1 LTKLAICKIIGHDA
15 RAQQKENFL
24 NITQLKTAIPF
35 LVKSGLVPNIIGK
48 HGIGK
53 SSVIAQYAK
62 ENGYSFHPFFL
73 GQLND
78 TGDLLGLPEFDRD
91 KAGRATGTRFIHP
104 EKLPRNPRS
113 ILFFDEL
120 NRASK
125 DLLQAIFQLALEGT
139 IHDYTLPA
147 DSAIIMAMNPATDDY
162 SVLDF
167 ADKAFAD
174 RFVHINLDPTHE
186 EFHSYM
192 KSRYGASGISD
203 FLRQQTKLLEE
214 SDVQPVTLDFVKP
227 SRRSWDRLQKLE
239 NTGMPEDLF
248 REAGM
253 GIVGTAA
260 MVAYSSWKETQVTI
274 LNGAEI
280 LDKYEEV
287 KPKFKAYFVNPTTGA
302 PVENL
307 RTDIISS
314 ICANVSEEF
323 VARLKDKTIT
333 EGQAKNIASFL
344 LDLPVENC
352 YATLLPLRT
361 VAEFT
366 MNEHV
371 RVAILHNEELILKVR
386 EAKLAKNAYKEKEK
400 LAKKLDDDS
409 IPF

>member
-1 LTKLAICKIIGHDA
+1 M
-15 RAQQKENFL
+15 
-24 NITQLKTAIPF
+24 NITQLKQSLPF
-35 LVKSGLVPNIIGK
+35 LIKSGLVPNIIGK

-53 SSVIAQYAK
+53 SSIVAQYAK

-73 GQLND
+73 GQMAD
-78 TGDLLGLPEFDRD
+78 TGDILGLPEFNRD
-91 KAGRATGTRFIHP
+91 ADGKAISVNFIHP
-104 EKLPRNPRS
+104 AKLPKKPRS

-139 IHDYTLPA
+139 LHDYTLPE

-186 EFHSYM
+186 EFHTYM
-192 KSRYGASGISD
+192 VSRYGTSSVSE

-214 SDVQPVTLDFVKP
+214 SDLKPVTLDFVKP

-239 NTGMPEDLF
+239 LTGMPENLF

-274 LNGAEI
+274 LSG
-280 LDKYEEV
+280 KEV
-287 KPKFKAYFVNPTTGA
+287 IENYPKVREKFIGYFKNPKTGE

-314 ICANVSEEF
+314 VTSSVSEEF
-323 VARLKDKTIT
+323 VARLKSKAIGDA
-333 EGQAKNIASFL
+333 EAKNMVDFL
-344 LDLPVENC
+344 NDAPTE
-352 YATLLPLRT
+352 YAYAALLPLKLNPD
-361 VAEFT
+361 FT
-366 MNEHV
+366 MNASV
-371 RVAILHNEELILKVR
+371 RKIIMHDEKLISKIK
-386 EAKLAKNAYKEKEK
+386 EAKKAKTAYMEKQEKIKKE
-400 LAKKLDDDS
+400 D

>member
-1 LTKLAICKIIGHDA
+1 M
-15 RAQQKENFL
+15 
-24 NITQLKTAIPF
+24 NITQLKESLPF
-35 LVKSGLVPNIIGK
+35 LIESGLVPNIIGK

-73 GQLND
+73 GQMND

-91 KAGRATGTRFIHP
+91 GNGRATGTRFIHP
-104 EKLPRNPRS
+104 EKLPRNARS

-139 IHDYTLPA
+139 IHDYTLPK

-192 KSRYGASGISD
+192 SSKYKSSSISD

-214 SDVQPVTLDFVKP
+214 TDLKAVTLDFVKP
-227 SRRSWDRLQKLE
+227 YRRSWDRLQKLE
-239 NTGMPEDLF
+239 LTGMPENLF

-260 MVAYSSWKETQVTI
+260 MVSYSSWKETQIKIVE
-274 LNGAEI
+274 GKEI
-280 LDKYEEV
+280 IDNYEKVRESFISY
-287 KPKFKAYFVNPTTGA
+287 FKNPQTGKDLET
-302 PVENL
+302 P
-307 RTDIISS
+307 RTDIVSTVCSS
-314 ICANVSEEF
+314 FSEELIKRLKNGKLKDSEAINVS
-323 VARLKDKTIT
+323 
-333 EGQAKNIASFL
+333 SFL
-344 LDLPVENC
+344 MDTPIENC
-352 YATLLPLRT
+352 YATLLPLKLLP
-361 VAEFT
+361 EFSIDAA
-366 MNEHV
+366 MKKHV
-371 RVAILHNEELILKVR
+371 LENKELVLRVR
-386 EAKLAKNAYKEKEK
+386 EAKKAKEAYLKAKEERENNK
-400 LAKKLDDDS
+400 KKLTDD
-409 IPF
+409 ITF

>member
-1 LTKLAICKIIGHDA
+1 M
-15 RAQQKENFL
+15 
-24 NITQLKTAIPF
+24 NITQLKTSLPF
-35 LVKSGLVPNIIGK
+35 LIQSGLVPNIIGK

-73 GQLND
+73 GQMAD

-91 KAGRATGTRFIHP
+91 ANGKAISTSFIHP
-104 EKLPRNPRS
+104 AKLPKKPRS

-139 IHDYTLPA
+139 IHDYTLPE

-186 EFHSYM
+186 EFHTYM
-192 KSRYGASGISD
+192 NSRYGTSSVSA
-203 FLRQQTKLLEE
+203 FLKQQTKLLEE
-214 SDVQPVTLDFVKP
+214 TDLEPVTLEFVKP

-239 NTGMPEDLF
+239 NTGMPENLF

-253 GIVGTAA
+253 GIVGAAA
-260 MVAYSSWKETQVTI
+260 MIAYASWKETQIKVI
-274 LNGAEI
+274 EGAEI
-280 LDKYEEV
+280 LDNYSAVRERYLGYFKDIETPRSDIVSTVCSNFGEELT
-287 KPKFKAYFVNPTTGA
+287 K
-302 PVENL
+302 
-307 RTDIISS
+307 
-314 ICANVSEEF
+314 
-323 VARLKDKTIT
+323 RLKKGKLKLS
-333 EGQAKNIASFL
+333 EGQNAAAFL
-344 LDLPVENC
+344 LDSPIENC
-352 YATLLPLRT
+352 YSTLLPFRLME
-361 VAEFT
+361 EFT
-366 MNEHV
+366 NDAVIIDCLLE
-371 RVAILHNEELILKVR
+371 NKELVNKVK
-386 EAKLAKNAYKEKEK
+386 EAKKAKEAYLKAKEKRENK
-400 LAKKLDDDS
+400 NKTDEE

>member
-1 LTKLAICKIIGHDA
+1 M
-15 RAQQKENFL
+15 
-24 NITQLKTAIPF
+24 NITQLKQSLPF
-35 LVKSGLVPNIIGK
+35 LIQAKLVPNIIGK

-53 SSVIAQYAK
+53 SSIVSQYAK

-73 GQLND
+73 GQMAD
-78 TGDLLGLPEFDRD
+78 TGDILGLPEFNRNADG
-91 KAGRATGTRFIHP
+91 KALSVSFVHP
-104 EKLPRNPRS
+104 AKLPKKPRS

-139 IHDYTLPA
+139 LHDYTLPE

-186 EFHSYM
+186 EFHVYM
-192 KSRYGASGISD
+192 NSRYGTSSISD

-214 SDVQPVTLDFVKP
+214 TDIQPVTLDFVKP

-239 NTGMPEDLF
+239 NTGMPENLF

-274 LNGAEI
+274 LSG
-280 LDKYEEV
+280 KEV
-287 KPKFKAYFVNPTTGA
+287 IENYPKVREKFIGYYKNPKTGEA
-302 PVENL
+302 LENL

-314 ICANVSEEF
+314 VCSSVSEEF
-323 VARLKDKTIT
+323 MARLKANKIGDN
-333 EGQAKNIASFL
+333 EAKNVSDFL
-344 LDLPVENC
+344 EDAPTEFA
-352 YATLLPLRT
+352 YATLLPVKL
-361 VAEFT
+361 VPEFT
-366 MNEHV
+366 MNPSV
-371 RVAILHNEELILKVR
+371 RTMILHNQNLILKIR
-386 EAKLAKNAYKEKEK
+386 EAKKAKTAYLEKEDK
-400 LAKKLDDDS
+400 AKKSDV
-409 IPF
+409 PF

>member
-1 LTKLAICKIIGHDA
+1 M
-15 RAQQKENFL
+15 
-24 NITQLKTAIPF
+24 NITQLKQSLPF
-35 LVKSGLVPNIIGK
+35 LIQSGLVPNIIGK

-73 GQLND
+73 GQMSD

-91 KAGRATGTRFIHP
+91 KNGKAISTNFIHP
-104 EKLPRNPRS
+104 AKLPKKPKS

-139 IHDYTLPA
+139 IHDYTLPE

-186 EFHSYM
+186 EFHNYM
-192 KSRYGASGISD
+192 TGRYGNSSISD

-214 SDVQPVTLDFVKP
+214 TDLKAVSLDFVKP

-239 NTGMPEDLF
+239 LTGMPENLF

-260 MVAYSSWKETQVTI
+260 MIAYSSWKENQIKVVD
-274 LNGAEI
+274 GKEI
-280 LDKYEEV
+280 ID
-287 KPKFKAYFVNPTTGA
+287 
-302 PVENL
+302 
-307 RTDIISS
+307 S
-314 ICANVSEEF
+314 
-323 VARLKDKTIT
+323 
-333 EGQAKNIASFL
+333 
-344 LDLPVENC
+344 
-352 YATLLPLRT
+352 YA
-361 VAEFT
+361 
-366 MNEHV
+366 
-371 RVAILHNEELILKVR
+371 KVR
-386 EAKLAKNAYKEKEK
+386 ERYLGYFKNPKTGESLEVPRMDIVSTVCSNFSEELSSRLKNGGLKDENAKNVAAFLIDTPIENAYAVLLPFREMTEFSTDMALKAHVLENQELVMRIREAKKAKEAYLSAKEEREKKKNNKEKNEV
-400 LAKKLDDDS
+400 
-409 IPF
+409 PF

>member
-1 LTKLAICKIIGHDA
+1 V
-15 RAQQKENFL
+15 
-24 NITQLKTAIPF
+24 NITQLKKSIPF
-35 LVKSGLVPNIIGK
+35 LVKAGLVPNIIGK

-53 SSVIAQYAK
+53 SSVVAQYAK
-62 ENGYSFHPFFL
+62 ENGYTFHPFFL
-73 GQLND
+73 GQMSDN
-78 TGDLLGLPEFDRD
+78 GDLLGLPEFDRD
-91 KAGRATGTRFIHP
+91 SNGKALSVSFIHP
-104 EKLPRNPRS
+104 AKLPKKPRS

-125 DLLQAIFQLALEGT
+125 ELLQAIFQLALEGT
-139 IHDYTLPA
+139 LHDYTLPE

-192 KSRYGASGISD
+192 SNRYGVSSISD

-214 SDVQPVTLDFVKP
+214 SDLKPVSLDFVKP

-239 NTGMPEDLF
+239 NTGMPESLF

-274 LNGAEI
+274 LTGKDVVDNYPNVREKFIGYY
-280 LDKYEEV
+280 KN
-287 KPKFKAYFVNPTTGA
+287 PKTDE

-307 RTDIISS
+307 RTDIISAVCNS
-314 ICANVSEEF
+314 VTEEF
-323 VARLKDKTIT
+323 IQRLKDKTIGDV
-333 EGQAKNIASFL
+333 EAKNVSDFL
-344 LDLPVENC
+344 EDAPIEFA
-352 YATLLPLRT
+352 YAALLPLR
-361 VAEFT
+361 VVPEFT
-366 MNEHV
+366 MNSSV
-371 RVAILHNEELILKVR
+371 RTIILHNENLIKKIR
-386 EAKLAKNAYKEKEK
+386 EAKKAKTAYLEKEGK
-400 LAKKLDDDS
+400 RISKEE

>member
-1 LTKLAICKIIGHDA
+1 MD
-15 RAQQKENFL
+15 
-24 NITQLKTAIPF
+24 ITQLKQTLPF
-35 LVKSGLVPNIIGK
+35 LIQTKLVPNIIGK

-62 ENGYSFHPFFL
+62 DNGYSFHPFFL
-73 GQLND
+73 GQMND

-91 KAGRATGTRFIHP
+91 GSGKATGTRFIHP

-139 IHDYTLPA
+139 IHDYILPK

-167 ADKAFAD
+167 SDKAFAD

-192 KSRYGASGISD
+192 ISKYEKSDVSN
-203 FLRQQTKLLEE
+203 FLRQQSKLLEE
-214 SDVQPVTLDFVKP
+214 TDLKAVSLDFVKP

-239 NTGMPEDLF
+239 KSGIPENLF

-253 GIVGTAA
+253 GIVGTVA
-260 MVAYSSWKETQVTI
+260 MLAYTSWKETQVKI
-274 LNGAEI
+274 VEGIEVLNNYENVK
-280 LDKYEEV
+280 DKYISYFKNLETGEALEIPRNDIVSTVCSNFIDEV
-287 KPKFKAYFVNPTTGA
+287 KLQLKNGGLTENQAINMLNFLMDTPIENSYASLLSLKVISDFLTDKNVKKYILENEGLVLKIREARIAKDAFNKAKA
-302 PVENL
+302 EREN
-307 RTDIISS
+307 
-314 ICANVSEEF
+314 
-323 VARLKDKTIT
+323 KDK
-333 EGQAKNIASFL
+333 E
-344 LDLPVENC
+344 D
-352 YATLLPLRT
+352 
-361 VAEFT
+361 
-366 MNEHV
+366 
-371 RVAILHNEELILKVR
+371 
-386 EAKLAKNAYKEKEK
+386 
-400 LAKKLDDDS
+400 